1 MGIILILAASCFA
14 SLSNFCMRRSI
25 DSGGT
30 ARAFLTVQLS
40 IAALAAF
47 LVGPV
52 RTGEFS
58 LNLPVIMAGLAA
70 GLVLGWM
77 LQTLGRALECG
88 PPGLTFA
95 MLNAST
101 VVPAIVMALFFGAA
115 FGCLYTSW
123 HAVGSLLVLAG
134 LFWAGKGLQGLVNR
148 RAWLLFSFL
157 TFSLHVLFLVMMQ
170 CRVLVLNSKM
180 ASLASDLASP
190 WFLFFIYLAAAFLQ
204 VATYLAKE
212 SRLPKSEECF
222 YGLFGGVGNAMSTF
236 FLIWAT
242 EAANVLE
249 RAVIFP
255 IFSIAII
262 VICNIWGQRLYQERV
277 HWKAC
282 QLCLL
287 GLFIGTVD
295 WNSLLS
301 ILKNF

>member
-1 MGIILILAASCFA
+1 MGIVFILVASCFA

-40 IAALAAF
+40 IAAIAAL

-52 RTGEFS
+52 RTGEFA
-58 LNLPVIMAGLAA
+58 LNWPVALSGMAA
-70 GLVLGWM
+70 GFVLGWM

-101 VVPAIVMALFFGAA
+101 VMPAIVMALLFGAA
-115 FGCLYTSW
+115 FGCLYTPW
-123 HAVGSLLVLAG
+123 HAIGSIFVIGG
-134 LFWAGKGLQGLVNR
+134 LFWAGKGLHGLVDR
-148 RAWLLFSFL
+148 RAWLFFSLL

-170 CRVLVLNSKM
+170 CRVLILNSKM
-180 ASLASDLASP
+180 ISLASDLSSP
-190 WFLFFIYLAAAFLQ
+190 WFLFFIYLAAAVLQ
-204 VATYLAKE
+204 AGIYLSKE
-212 SRLPKSEECF
+212 RRAPKSEESF
-222 YGLFGGVGNAMSTF
+222 YGLFGGIGNAMSTF

-242 EAANVLE
+242 EAATALE

-262 VICNIWGQRLYQERV
+262 VICNLWGQRLYQERV

-287 GLFIGTVD
+287 GLIIGTVD
-295 WNSLLS
+295 WSSLLK
-301 ILKNF
+301 IFI